1 MNTEISELDCPPFIP
16 AAFRRYRLQCMPD
29 GCYAL
34 FKRNG
39 DTAWRGGQRADLQGR
54 LSGKTTL
61 RQAIKRDGFTWP
73 ECEIGIGEMILN
85 HTMEIERGIQLLALC
100 QALKIEKDGVDR
112 PAPQTIDQFARDI
125 NAASKNMS
133 ALYKLIPQMHRL
145 AELGRRLEA
154 DGKLKVD
161 YGDDYSTA
169 ALDFVMA
176 EHGLR

>member
-1 MNTEISELDCPPFIP
+1 M
-16 AAFRRYRLQCMPD
+16 
-29 GCYAL
+29 
-34 FKRNG
+34 
-39 DTAWRGGQRADLQGR
+39 
-54 LSGKTTL
+54 
-61 RQAIKRDGFTWP
+61 
-73 ECEIGIGEMILN
+73 N